1 MTRIHQKNSKM
12 KNLIFLAA
20 LGISSFLVAQTDT
33 EMASETVDKN
43 EIEGHIYFLADDVLK
58 GRATG
63 SPELKIAASYLA
75 NTLRGYGVKPH
86 PANGNSY
93 YQTFNLLQT
102 APPDML
108 KVSINGADYPHTIAV
123 NAKATSLSGE
133 AVFLGFGQAEDYKGK
148 DVTGKLII
156 VRAGTAEAYDA
167 RATYMAH
174 KQKQELAI
182 ANGAIGLIEMTLLE
196 EDWWSRISHFMGE
209 SVKIPDP
216 VDPENPTNEFL
227 HLWVNTTAE
236 KLDALMKSKGSYSIE
251 TDGIKEMTLITQNVI
266 GILEGT
272 DPKLKDEYIMYS
284 AHYDHVGIGTPN
296 AEGDSIYNG
305 ARDNAIG
312 TTAVLSM
319 AENIGKYPTKRSA
332 VFILFTGEEKG
343 LLGSKYY
350 AENPIFP
357 LNQIVYGFNT
367 DGAGYNN
374 TQLAT
379 VIGLNRTTAQKHIVA
394 GAAAFGLK
402 AIDDP
407 APEQGLFDRSD
418 NVSFASKGVPAP
430 TYSTGFDAFDDEI
443 NKYYHQAADEAES
456 LDYDYLVKFYR
467 GYVLSGRL
475 IANDQERPYWVKG
488 DKYEAA
494 ANILYGNVPETPIK
508 N

>member
-1 MTRIHQKNSKM
+1 M
-12 KNLIFLAA
+12 KNFLSAA
-20 LGISSFLVAQTDT
+20 AFALSGLLFAQGDA
-33 EMASETVDKN
+33 EIVEQTVDKN

-86 PANGNSY
+86 PATNSY
-93 YQTFNLLQT
+93 FQTFNLLQT
-102 APPDML
+102 APPDEI
-108 KVSINGADYPHTIAV
+108 KVSLNGEVFPHSIAV
-123 NAKATSLSGE
+123 EAKPTTLSGDALYVGYGTE
-133 AVFLGFGQAEDYKGK
+133 DDYKGK
-148 DVTGKLII
+148 DVQGKL
-156 VRAGTAEAYDA
+156 VLAKAGTSESADA
-167 RATYMAH
+167 RAIYRAH
-174 KQKQELAI
+174 QEKQDLAI
-182 ANGAIGLIEMTLLE
+182 KNGAIGLLEMTLLE
-196 EDWWSRISHFMGE
+196 EDWWSRMSHFMGE
-209 SVKIPDP
+209 SVKIPDAMA
-216 VDPENPTNEFL
+216 DQNQKNGFI
-227 HLWVNTTAE
+227 HLWVNTTSE
-236 KLDALMKSKGSYSIE
+236 KLEALIKSNPSYSIE
-251 TDGIKEMTLITQNVI
+251 TDGKKEKTLVTQNVI
-266 GILEGT
+266 GVLEGT

-284 AHYDHVGIGTPN
+284 AHYDHVGVGTPN

-350 AENPIFP
+350 AEHPIFP

-374 TQLAT
+374 TKLAT
-379 VIGLNRTTAQKHIVA
+379 VIGLNRTTAKKHIVA
-394 GAAAFGLK
+394 GAATFGLE

-456 LDYDYLVKFYR
+456 LDFDYLVKFYQ

-475 IANDQERPYWVKG
+475 IANDPETPYWVKG

-494 ANILYGNVPETPIK
+494 GNVLYDKVPKAPMK

>member
-1 MTRIHQKNSKM
+1 M
-12 KNLIFLAA
+12 KNYIILAA
-20 LGISSFLVAQTDT
+20 MAFSTVLTAQTDT
-33 EMASETVDKN
+33 EKAAETVNKS

-63 SPELKIAASYLA
+63 TPENKIAASYLA
-75 NTLRGYGVKPH
+75 NTLRSYGVKPD
-86 PANGNSY
+86 PSTGTY
-93 YQTFNLLQT
+93 YQKMELSRLFLKEKINLSL
-102 APPDML
+102 
-108 KVSINGADYPHTIAV
+108 NGVEFPELVAFEIEAIKSEEDAMYLNYGLESDYV
-123 NAKATSLSGE
+123 
-133 AVFLGFGQAEDYKGK
+133 GK
-148 DVTGKLII
+148 DVKDKI
-156 VRAGTAEAYDA
+156 VIVKAGTPESSDLRSALGA
-167 RATYMAH
+167 RAS
-174 KQKQELAI
+174 KRELAI
-182 ANGAIGLIEMTLLE
+182 QHGAKGLIEVGAFDTE
-196 EDWWSRISHFMGE
+196 VWPRFKHAFEDRLSIAKGE
-209 SVKIPDP
+209 KEALP
-216 VDPENPTNEFL
+216 L
-227 HLWVNTTAE
+227 YLWVQTSTEQVAQLGKE
-236 KLDALMKSKGSYSIE
+236 VV
-251 TDGIKEMTLITQNVI
+251 GIKIESEGLQKETIQTQNVV
-266 GILEGT
+266 GILKGT

-284 AHYDHVGIGTPN
+284 AHYDHVGIGAPD
-296 AEGDSIYNG
+296 AQGDSIYNG

-350 AENPIFP
+350 VEHPVFP
-357 LNQIVYGFNT
+357 LKQIVYGFNT

-374 TQLAT
+374 TSLAT

-394 GAAAFGLK
+394 GAAAFGLQ

-418 NVSFASKGVPAP
+418 NVSFASVGIPAP

-443 NKYYHQAADEAES
+443 NKYYHQAADEADS
-456 LDYDYLVKFYR
+456 LDYDYLVKFYQ

-475 IANDQERPYWVKG
+475 IANDPVRPYWIEG

-494 ANILYGNVPETPIK
+494 ANVLYGKVPPNPIK